1 MKLLIIDSRVSKASD
16 AYSETEGMGGIASSL
31 IYLSDCLAAEGHE
44 ILLAIAGEPG
54 MRRSGVRVFD
64 CTKVTAAELD
74 GIEAVIVSNNA
85 DNVTAVKRF
94 LPSVP
99 VFLWVHIQHD
109 VWFHDLK
116 CLAHYLDTDH
126 ARSADGIVF
135 VSEWQKRIFLEKF
148 KDTIPA
154 ERCHVIR
161 NACNPFVLRQRDDEA
176 ALFDRKR
183 AALEVA
189 YVSAPTRGLETLL
202 TLWPAVRAEC
212 PAATLA
218 VYSGQSIYGVAPAD
232 DPIHRLLSGMTME
245 GVDYRG
251 PLSHA
256 RLTERLLDTAV
267 VAYPTAFEETSGIAP
282 IEALAAGCS
291 LVCTDRGALPES
303 AAGFATMVPYGKGDQ
318 GGGDVFE
325 KAFTAALIAKIKQW
339 RDGDGADLRAS
350 LRHQRQAI
358 TASYRWENRALEWK
372 ALIALYRTGF

>member
-1 MKLLIIDSRVSKASD
+1 MKLLLIDSRLTKAGD

-44 ILLAIAGEPG
+44 VVLAIGGGQDA
-54 MRRSGVRVFD
+54 RRSGVRIVD
-64 CTKVTAAELD
+64 CTKITAGDLTGTD
-74 GIEAVIVSNNA
+74 AVIVSNNA

-135 VSEWQKRIFLEKF
+135 VSEWQKRVFLEKF
-148 KDTIPA
+148 RDTVPA

-161 NACNPFVLRQRDDEA
+161 NACNPFVLRRRDNEA
-176 ALFDRKR
+176 GLFAAKR

-202 TLWPAVRAEC
+202 KLWPAVRAEC

-218 VYSGQSIYGVAPAD
+218 VYSGQSIYGVAQAD
-232 DPIHRLLSGMTME
+232 DPIHRLLSGMKME

-256 RLTERLLDTAV
+256 RLTERLLNTAV

-303 AAGFATMVPYGKGDQ
+303 TAGFATMVPYAE
-318 GGGDVFE
+318 GGENFE
-325 KAFTAALIAKIKQW
+325 KAFTDALVAKIGQW
-339 RDGDGADLRAS
+339 SGGDGADLQAS

-358 TASYRWENRALEWK
+358 VANYRWENRALEWK
-372 ALIALYRTGF
+372 SLIALYRTGF

>member
-1 MKLLIIDSRVSKASD
+1 MKLLLIDSHLTKASD

-44 ILLAIAGEPG
+44 VMLAIGSGQDA
-54 MRRSGVRVFD
+54 RHSGVKVVD
-64 CTKVTAAELD
+64 CTKITAGDLTGTD
-74 GIEAVIVSNNA
+74 AVIVSNNA

-94 LPSVP
+94 VPSVP

-135 VSEWQKRIFLEKF
+135 VSEWQKRVFLEKF
-148 KDTIPA
+148 RDTIPA

-161 NACNPFVLRQRDDEA
+161 NACNPFVLRRHHDEA
-176 ALFDRKR
+176 GLFAAKR

-202 TLWPAVRAEC
+202 KLWPEVRAKC
-212 PAATLA
+212 PAATLT
-218 VYSGQSIYGVAPAD
+218 VYSGQSIYGVAQAD

-256 RLTERLLDTAV
+256 RLTERLLNTAV

-303 AAGFATMVPYGKGDQ
+303 AAGFATMVPYGE
-318 GGGDVFE
+318 GGGGFE
-325 KAFTAALIAKIKQW
+325 KAFTDALIAKIGQW
-339 RDGDGADLRAS
+339 SDGDGADLQAS

-358 TASYRWENRALEWK
+358 GANYRWENRALEWK
-372 ALIALYRTGF
+372 SLIALYRMGR

>member
-1 MKLLIIDSRVSKASD
+1 MLTPCAGD
-16 AYSETEGMGGIASSL
+16 GGG
-31 IYLSDCLAAEGHE
+31 D
-44 ILLAIAGEPG
+44 
-54 MRRSGVRVFD
+54 
-64 CTKVTAAELD
+64 
-74 GIEAVIVSNNA
+74 
-85 DNVTAVKRF
+85 
-94 LPSVP
+94 
-99 VFLWVHIQHD
+99 
-109 VWFHDLK
+109 
-116 CLAHYLDTDH
+116 
-126 ARSADGIVF
+126 
-135 VSEWQKRIFLEKF
+135 
-148 KDTIPA
+148 
-154 ERCHVIR
+154 
-161 NACNPFVLRQRDDEA
+161 VLRPHDDEA
-176 ALFDRKR
+176 ALFEAKR

-232 DPIHRLLSGMTME
+232 DPTHRLLSVMTME

-303 AAGFATMVPYGKGDQ
+303 TAGFATMVPYGE
-318 GGGDVFE
+318 GGDVFE
-325 KAFTAALIAKIKQW
+325 RAFTDALTAKIRQW
-339 RDGDGADLRAS
+339 RDGDGTDLRAS

-358 TASYRWENRALEWK
+358 TAHYRWENRALEWK
-372 ALIALYRTGF
+372 SLIALYRTGR

>member
-1 MKLLIIDSRVSKASD
+1 MKLLIIDSHVSKASD

-31 IYLSDCLAAEGHE
+31 IYLSDCLATEGHE
-44 ILLAIAGEPG
+44 VLLAIAGEPG
-54 MRRSGVRVFD
+54 TRRSGVRVFD

-161 NACNPFVLRQRDDEA
+161 NACNPFVLRPRDDEA

-189 YVSAPTRGLETLL
+189 YVSSPTRGLETLL
-202 TLWPAVRAEC
+202 KLWPAVRAEC
-212 PAATLA
+212 SAATLA
-218 VYSGQSIYGVAPAD
+218 VYSGLSIYGIAQGD
-232 DPIHRLLSGMTME
+232 DPIHRQLSGMTME

-303 AAGFATMVPYGKGDQ
+303 TAGFATMVPHGEGSD
-318 GGGDVFE
+318 GFE
-325 KAFTAALIAKIKQW
+325 AAFTAALIAKIKQW
-339 RDGDGADLRAS
+339 RDGDGTDLRAS

-358 TASYRWENRALEWK
+358 TANYRWENRALEWK
-372 ALIALYRTGF
+372 SLIALYRTGR

>member
-1 MKLLIIDSRVSKASD
+1 MKLLLIDSRVTKASD

-44 ILLAIAGEPG
+44 VVLAISSDPDT
-54 MRRSGVRVFD
+54 RRSGVKIVD
-64 CTKVTAAELD
+64 CTKVTAGDLTGTDA
-74 GIEAVIVSNNA
+74 IIVSNNA

-99 VFLWVHIQHD
+99 TFLWVHIQHD

-135 VSEWQKRIFLEKF
+135 VSEWQKRVFLETF

-161 NACNPFVLRQRDDEA
+161 NACNPFVVRQRDDEA
-176 ALFDRKR
+176 ALFETKR

-202 TLWPAVRAEC
+202 KLWPAVRAEC
-212 PAATLA
+212 PAVTLA
-218 VYSGQSIYGVAPAD
+218 IYSGQSIYGIAQAD
-232 DPIHRLLSGMTME
+232 DPFHRLLSGTAME

-256 RLTERLLDTAV
+256 RLTERLLDTAI

-303 AAGFATMVPYGKGDQ
+303 TAGFATMVPYGKGDNS
-318 GGGDVFE
+318 FE
-325 KAFTAALIAKIKQW
+325 AAFTAALIAKIKQW
-339 RDGDGADLRAS
+339 RDGDGTELKTS
-350 LRHQRQAI
+350 LRRQRQAFI
-358 TASYRWENRALEWK
+358 ASYRWENRALEW
-372 ALIALYRTGF
+372 LSMITLYQPGR

>member
-1 MKLLIIDSRVSKASD
+1 MKLLIIDSRVAKASD
-16 AYSETEGMGGIASSL
+16 AYSEAEGMGGIASSL
-31 IYLSDCLAAEGHE
+31 IYLSDSLATEGHE
-44 ILLAIAGEPG
+44 VLLAIAGEPG
-54 MRRSGVRVFD
+54 TRRSGVRVVD
-64 CTKVTAAELD
+64 CTKVTAADLD
-74 GIEAVIVSNNA
+74 GIEAIIVSNNA

-94 LPSVP
+94 IPSVP

-202 TLWPAVRAEC
+202 KLWPAVWAEC

-218 VYSGQSIYGVAPAD
+218 VYSGQSIYGIAQGD
-232 DPIHRLLSGMTME
+232 DPIHRRLSSMTIE

-303 AAGFATMVPYGKGDQ
+303 TAGFATMVPYGE
-318 GGGDVFE
+318 GGDVFE
-325 KAFTAALIAKIKQW
+325 KAFTDALVAKIRQW
-339 RDGDGADLRAS
+339 RDGDGTDLRAS

-358 TASYRWENRALEWK
+358 TANYRWENRALEWK
-372 ALIALYRTGF
+372 SLIALYRTGF

>member
-1 MKLLIIDSRVSKASD
+1 MKLLIIDSHVTKASD

-31 IYLSDCLAAEGHE
+31 IYLSDCLAAEGHDVM
-44 ILLAIAGEPG
+44 LAIAGEPDK
-54 MRRSGVRVFD
+54 RRSGVRIVD
-64 CTKVTAAELD
+64 CTKVTAGDLTGTD
-74 GIEAVIVSNNA
+74 AVIVSNNA

-116 CLAHYLDTDH
+116 CLAHYLDTEH
-126 ARSADGIVF
+126 ARAADGIVF
-135 VSEWQKRIFLEKF
+135 VSEWQKRVFLKTF
-148 KDTIPA
+148 KDTVPA
-154 ERCHVIR
+154 DRCHVIR

-202 TLWPAVRAEC
+202 KLWPAVRAEC

-218 VYSGQSIYGVAPAD
+218 VYSGQSIYGVKQAD
-232 DPIHRLLSGMTME
+232 DHIHHQLSGTAMA
-245 GVDYRG
+245 GLDYRG

-256 RLTERLLDTAV
+256 RLTERLLDTAI

-303 AAGFATMVPYGKGDQ
+303 AAGFATMVPYGE
-318 GGGDVFE
+318 GGGDFE
-325 KAFTAALIAKIKQW
+325 AAFTAALIARIRQW

-358 TASYRWENRALEWK
+358 TANYRWENRALEWK
-372 ALIALYRTGF
+372 SLIALYRTGR